1 MAQSTQ
7 NMLQAVTA
15 YAVEA
20 LPLLMPQA
28 PFAAFADTSYDA
40 WKSKVVNQRGDVVT
54 FRLPTLFKAFDTLAV
69 SQISGFKERRGILAI
84 NKELSIPFAITDK
97 EMETYPLEKL
107 MEIMGAEVMK
117 QVATRIDAQLAKS
130 AAGGFYRFIGS
141 PSGNNTITS
150 IQNLREEY
158 TKFENFGYAQ
168 SSKMVISNTISAK
181 IFNTMVQ
188 EFLPKRNDAIMLG
201 SWYKGRV
208 AGMNSLDIGV
218 STQLPVHTA
227 GTGAGTGLTF
237 TSVSDTMVTIP
248 GSTIAEEGS
257 TIVFAGLKSG
267 DTIIGSNDNN
277 SNGIG
282 DIAEIEGKD
291 LFFLN
296 QASKSVTNIRPQFQ
310 VITGGVADSRG
321 RLSITVT
328 PRFNSTPGSATQNI
342 WRSFD
347 YTNDRIN
354 FVPSHRCGSM
364 WIEGGFKFAAPKLP
378 TTEPFASV
386 VVQDPETRISMRMYK
401 GYIIQKAQSAL
412 FHDIRYGARGV
423 RDYGAR
429 VVLPL

>member
-1 MAQSTQ
+1 
-7 NMLQAVTA
+7 MLQAVTA
-15 YAVEA
+15 YAIES
-20 LPLLMPQA
+20 LPLLLPQA
-28 PFAAFADTSYDA
+28 PFVAFSDTQYDA
-40 WKSKVVNQRGDVVT
+40 WDTKVVNQRGDVVT
-54 FRLPTLFKAFDTLAV
+54 YRVPTLFEASENLAV
-69 SQISGFKERRGILAI
+69 SNIPDFEERRGILAI
-84 NKELSIPFAITDK
+84 NKELSIPFAITDQD
-97 EMETYPLEKL
+97 MQTYPLEKL
-107 MEIMGAEVMK
+107 MGMMGAEVMK
-117 QVATRIDAQLAKS
+117 QVAARVDAQLAKS
-130 AAGGFYRFIGS
+130 AAGGFYRFIGGV
-141 PSGNNTITS
+141 SGNNTINS
-150 IQNLREEY
+150 IQKLRKEY

-168 SSKMVISNTISAK
+168 SSKMVISNTISAE

-188 EFLPKRNDAIMLG
+188 EFRPQKNDAVMLG

-208 AGMNSLDIGV
+208 AGMDTLDIGT

-227 GTGAGTGLTF
+227 GTGAGTGVTF

-248 GSTIAEEGS
+248 GSSLAEEGS
-257 TIVFAGLKSG
+257 TIVFTGLKSG
-267 DTIIGSNDNN
+267 DTIIGSNDSN

-296 QASKSVTNIRPQFQ
+296 MASKSVTDIKPQFQ
-310 VITGGVADSRG
+310 VVTGGVADSRG
-321 RLSITVT
+321 RLSIDVV
-328 PRFNSTPGSATQNI
+328 PRFDSTPGEATQNI

-378 TTEPFASV
+378 TTDPYTSAI
-386 VVQDPETRISMRMYK
+386 VQDPDTKISMRMYK
-401 GYIIQKAQSAL
+401 GHLITEAESAL
-412 FHDIRYGARGV
+412 FHDIRYGSRGV